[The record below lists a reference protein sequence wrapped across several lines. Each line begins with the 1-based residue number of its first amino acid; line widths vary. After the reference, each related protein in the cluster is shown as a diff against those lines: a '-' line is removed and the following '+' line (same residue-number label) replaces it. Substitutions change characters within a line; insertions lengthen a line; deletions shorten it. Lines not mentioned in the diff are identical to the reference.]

1 MGKPRTE
8 RKYYDTYIC
17 KEPVSKIYKEL
28 LKLNTRK
35 TNNPILKWARDL
47 KRDFVKE
54 DIEMINKYMK
64 KRLTSVVIRKIKM
77 KRTRCHYPLEWLK
90 IIFLN

>member
-1 MGKPRTE
+1 MGKPRTG

-64 KRLTSVVIRKIKM
+64 KRLTSVVIEKIKM